1 MIVFAAVK
9 QRIRTSLLTRFP
21 IRAEQLAT
29 EGGITAPA
37 DGIRYRETFSGF
49 TVDHPAQFS
58 CRLSGSVIYEVLQP
72 ADCEFAEA
80 EALRQRITDLFQPP
94 LLLAG
99 DGFRIQTTRIT
110 PLTFTH
116 ERSWNIL
123 PVRIYFFVFPD

>member
-21 IRAEQLAT
+21 IQAEQLAA

-58 CRLSGSVIYEVLQP
+58 CRLSGSVVYEVLQP
-72 ADCEFAEA
+72 ADREFAEA
-80 EALRQRITDLFQPP
+80 EALRQRIADLFQPP

-116 ERSWNIL
+116 EQSWNIL
-123 PVRIYFFVFPD
+123 PVRIHFFVFPD